1 MKNVRLAIKISILS
15 ISIMALGLIAL
26 CLGINTK
33 MHGIMRDSILSH
45 MGESVDMQTE
55 IVEDYVDKA
64 EAYLIDYA
72 QAPALLEVLK
82 NPSDPE
88 AVQKLQAYTE
98 KYAKV
103 GDNLENI
110 YASDWNSTVLASVV
124 QGVIGATLRQGEAL
138 TQLQTELNKGMYNTG
153 IMASKATGMQV
164 ISMYYPVLDN
174 DGIPAGY
181 VGAAIYASGLR
192 DTLNALYGSDSNNQ
206 YLLLDVQAGTYIFCP
221 EDELIGTVVEN
232 PDHIAILEK
241 AKTSDGKSLPFEYT
255 SKTNGKRM
263 ISVMNYNQTRGW
275 VFVVLTDR
283 STAYAPIDRLISI
296 IVLLCVIVLAI
307 ASILIG
313 ICVSALSKDI
323 RKEAAI
329 LQELGNLDFTKKKK
343 LTDFCGRKDEIGMI
357 ADASKRLVDAIH
369 IVLLRLR
376 GQSEELLKTAR
387 KMSENS
393 QNSSDTIDNV
403 RHAVQDIAASAT
415 SQATETEKASVA
427 VLHIGG
433 QIMGAKEKSST
444 LNEVASKISTSNQAA
459 FDTLKALVDIN
470 HRAKIEIEK
479 INKQTLS
486 TNDSVLKIKDAAE
499 LITNI
504 ADETNLLAL
513 NASIEAARAGD
524 QGRGFAVVADQIKRL
539 AEQSNE
545 SAQYIGDI
553 IVALLEESSAAVE
566 VMEDVREIMET
577 QSEHLSVTEACFGEV
592 NHNIALTHEEITA
605 LTETIE
611 STDTEREEVVNVV
624 QNLSAIAEENAAG
637 TEESLASIEMVNAM
651 IADVAVAA
659 EQLTH
664 LSDVVD
670 QNIHMFT
677 V

>member
-82 NPSDPE
+82 NPSNPE

-255 SKTNGKRM
+255 SKTDGKRM

>member
-1 MKNVRLAIKISILS
+1 MKNVRLAIKISIIS

-45 MGESVDMQTE
+45 MSESVDMQTA

-72 QAPALLEVLK
+72 QAPALLEVLE
-82 NPSDPE
+82 DPTDAD
-88 AVQKLQAYTE
+88 AVKKLQAYTE

-138 TQLQTELNKGMYNTG
+138 AQLQAELNKGMYNTG

-164 ISMYYPVLDN
+164 ISMYYPVLAD
-174 DGIPAGY
+174 DGTPAGY

-192 DTLNALYGSDSNNQ
+192 DTLNALYGNDSENQ
-206 YLLLDVQAGTYIFCP
+206 YMLLDVQAGTYIFCP
-221 EDELIGTVVEN
+221 EDDMIGTAVED
-232 PDHIAILEK
+232 PDHLEILAQAK
-241 AKTSDGKSLPFEYT
+241 ASDGKALPFEYT
-255 SKTNGKRM
+255 SKTDGKRM
-263 ISVMNYNQTRGW
+263 ISVMHYNQARGW

-283 STAYAPIDRLISI
+283 STAYAPIDQLLGIV
-296 IVLLCVIVLAI
+296 VLLCVAVLVV

-313 ICVSALSKDI
+313 ICVSALSKGI
-323 RKEAAI
+323 RKESAI
-329 LQELGNLDFTKKKK
+329 LQELGNLDFTKRNK
-343 LTDFCGRKDEIGMI
+343 LKDFCGRKDEIGMI
-357 ADASKRLVDAIH
+357 AEASKRLVDAVH
-369 IVLLRLR
+369 IVLVRLR

-393 QNSSDTIDNV
+393 QASSGTIENV

-433 QIMGAKEKSST
+433 QIVGAKEKSST
-444 LNEVASKISTSNQAA
+444 LNEVASKISTSNRAA

-470 HRAKIEIEK
+470 HRAKEEIEK

-566 VMEDVREIMET
+566 VMDDVRKIMET

-592 NHNIALTHEEITA
+592 NHNIALTHEEISA
-605 LTETIE
+605 LTKTIE
-611 STDTEREEVVNVV
+611 STDVEREEVVNVV
-624 QNLSAIAEENAAG
+624 QNLSAIAEANAAG

-651 IADVAVAA
+651 VADVALAA

>member
-255 SKTNGKRM
+255 SKTDGKRM

-592 NHNIALTHEEITA
+592 NHNIALTHEEISA

>member
-1 MKNVRLAIKISILS
+1 M
-15 ISIMALGLIAL
+15 
-26 CLGINTK
+26 
-33 MHGIMRDSILSH
+33 
-45 MGESVDMQTE
+45 
-55 IVEDYVDKA
+55 
-64 EAYLIDYA
+64 
-72 QAPALLEVLK
+72 
-82 NPSDPE
+82 
-88 AVQKLQAYTE
+88 
-98 KYAKV
+98 
-103 GDNLENI
+103 
-110 YASDWNSTVLASVV
+110 
-124 QGVIGATLRQGEAL
+124 
-138 TQLQTELNKGMYNTG
+138 
-153 IMASKATGMQV
+153 
-164 ISMYYPVLDN
+164 
-174 DGIPAGY
+174 
-181 VGAAIYASGLR
+181 
-192 DTLNALYGSDSNNQ
+192 
-206 YLLLDVQAGTYIFCP
+206 
-221 EDELIGTVVEN
+221 
-232 PDHIAILEK
+232 
-241 AKTSDGKSLPFEYT
+241 
-255 SKTNGKRM
+255 
-263 ISVMNYNQTRGW
+263 
-275 VFVVLTDR
+275 
-283 STAYAPIDRLISI
+283 
-296 IVLLCVIVLAI
+296 
-307 ASILIG
+307 
-313 ICVSALSKDI
+313 
-323 RKEAAI
+323 
-329 LQELGNLDFTKKKK
+329 
-343 LTDFCGRKDEIGMI
+343 
-357 ADASKRLVDAIH
+357 
-369 IVLLRLR
+369 
-376 GQSEELLKTAR
+376 
-387 KMSENS
+387 
-393 QNSSDTIDNV
+393 
-403 RHAVQDIAASAT
+403 
-415 SQATETEKASVA
+415 
-427 VLHIGG
+427 
-433 QIMGAKEKSST
+433 
-444 LNEVASKISTSNQAA
+444 
-459 FDTLKALVDIN
+459 VDIN

>member
-255 SKTNGKRM
+255 SKTDGKRM